1 MGMNGAP
8 TIGSM
13 IRFSWMKSREI
24 LFPFNFKR
32 WIKALII
39 VWLAAVGVQAI
50 SMNFKMP
57 PLPKPSAAK
66 ISLPRPGPVQLP
78 QALKMP
84 VTPKA
89 SEVPGSLAPETQAPS
104 GSTEVSKGMPPAVEN
119 APAMSK
125 SFDVK
130 RFADLKAKME
140 RSKAKMSPLAAI
152 FLVGALAS
160 LGLGL
165 GIFFM
170 WISSRFNFVL
180 IDTLVKQK
188 PAIKEPFAAH
198 REAGNSY
205 FKWSLAFWGILMAL
219 VIILGVGLVGLL
231 ALAKGQPVFSIGA
244 GVLIGLAL
252 VGIVVIMAFVGVIM
266 RDLVLP
272 IMYREKIRAMEAMN
286 RFRKAAAFSWGRILQ
301 YLLVIFGF
309 WILATIIQ
317 SVIGILVAIGVL
329 IAGGILAIP
338 GIILVK
344 ALPFMAVPMIILGV
358 LLAVALILAV
368 ILVIGMAMLPVVIF
382 FRVFA
387 LAFLTRLYPDCDLL
401 CFQENG

>member
-1 MGMNGAP
+1 MDGAP

-13 IRFSWMKSREI
+13 IRFSWVKSREI

-32 WIKALII
+32 WIKVLII

-50 SMNFKMP
+50 GMNFKMP
-57 PLPKPSAAK
+57 PLPKPSAPK
-66 ISLPRPGPVQLP
+66 ISLSKPGPVQLP
-78 QALKMP
+78 QTLKMP
-84 VTPKA
+84 VTPKVP
-89 SEVPGSLAPETQAPS
+89 EIPGSLAPETQAPS
-104 GSTEVSKGMPPAVEN
+104 SSTEVSQGMPSAGES

-125 SFDVK
+125 PLDVK
-130 RFADLKAKME
+130 RFAELKAKME
-140 RSKAKMSPLAAI
+140 RSKAKMGPLTAI
-152 FLVGALAS
+152 FLIGVLAS
-160 LGLGL
+160 LGIGL

-180 IDTLVKQK
+180 LETLVKRE
-188 PAIKEPFAAH
+188 PAIKEPFATH
-198 REAGNSY
+198 REAGNSF
-205 FKWSLAFWGILMAL
+205 FKWSLAFWGILIAL
-219 VIILGVGLVGLL
+219 VILLGTALVGLL

-272 IMYREKIRAMEAMN
+272 IMYCEKIKAMEAMN
-286 RFRKAAAFSWGRILQ
+286 RFRKATTFSWGRILQ
-301 YLLVIFGF
+301 YLLMIFGF

-317 SVIGILVAIGVL
+317 SIIGVLTAIGVL
-329 IAGGILAIP
+329 ITGGILAIP

-344 ALPFMAVPMIILGV
+344 TLPFMAVPMIILGV
-358 LLAVALILAV
+358 ILAIALILAV
-368 ILVIGMAMLPVVIF
+368 ILVIGMAMLPVVMF

-387 LAFLTRLYPDCDLL
+387 LAYLTRLYPHCDLL
-401 CFQENG
+401 RFQENG